1 MNTRGARQIAIV
13 GLLISVILVA
23 AQAPAEDWPKFLH
36 DLNNSAHSGE
46 TGISSSNVQTLKTK
60 WTFSSGYEFSASP
73 AIATVNGRSIV
84 FLGAWNGNFYALN
97 AVTGKKI
104 WSFTVDLVPPC
115 STNSCRIA
123 SSAAV
128 DTAHNLVFFGAENA
142 YLYALNATTGALVW
156 KQQLGDP
163 HKGAEVSS
171 SPTFFNGMVF
181 VGLASHNDAPCVI
194 GLVNA
199 YNERNGNP
207 VWSFPTIDQSTC
219 PGGTCLGGAVS
230 SSLAIDS
237 TNGIVY
243 AGTGGPGAN
252 CTPPTQNAT
261 LYPDAVL
268 ALNTSTGTLLNYYLS
283 VKNDQ
288 ENDDFGSSPI
298 LQTTGRVNQC
308 TGENTFQ
315 YWVTDMNEVGDIF
328 VLGRKAGGLTGTV
341 QTIQRSVGF
350 NASSGFLA
358 MTYITQCGAGK
369 QQTDYMNN
377 IFAPDRSGVLLT
389 LFQNHTGKT
398 VVRDDAKAS
407 QKPLFGAPAIIK
419 DVVLFGGQDQ
429 HLYVSKTNGSNL
441 LSFKVKGPVYG
452 GVAISNSRVY
462 FATSLGYLY
471 CMSPNGK

>member
-1 MNTRGARQIAIV
+1 MNTRAARQIAIV
-13 GLLISVILVA
+13 SLLISVILVA

-36 DLNNSAHSGE
+36 DLNNSANSGE
-46 TGISSSNVQTLKTK
+46 TGISSFNVRTLKTK

-73 AIATVNGRSIV
+73 AIATVNGTSML

-97 AVTGKKI
+97 AVTGNKI

-115 STNSCRIA
+115 RPNACRIA

-128 DTAHNLVFFGAENA
+128 DTANNLVFFGAENA

-163 HKGAEVSS
+163 RKGAEVWS

-194 GLVNA
+194 GLVNS
-199 YNERNGNP
+199 YNELNGNP

-219 PGGTCLGGAVS
+219 PSGTCLGGAVP

-237 TNGIVY
+237 TNGIIY
-243 AGTGGPGAN
+243 AGTGGPGAK
-252 CTPPTQNAT
+252 CTPPTENAT

-268 ALNTSTGTLLNYYLS
+268 ALNASTGTLINYYRAL
-283 VKNDQ
+283 KNDQ
-288 ENDDFGSSPI
+288 EDDDFGSSPI

-308 TGENTFQ
+308 TGLSTFD
-315 YWVTDMNEVGDIF
+315 YWVTDMNEAGDIF
-328 VLGRKAGGLTGTV
+328 VLGRDADGLTGTV

-358 MTYITQCGAGK
+358 MTQITQCGAGK
-369 QQTDYMNN
+369 QQTDYMNT

-441 LSFKVKGPVYG
+441 LSFKVKGPVSG

>member
-1 MNTRGARQIAIV
+1 MNARGARQIAIV
-13 GLLISVILVA
+13 GLLISVIFVA

-46 TGISSSNVQTLKTK
+46 TGISSFNVETLKTK

-73 AIATVNGRSIV
+73 AIATVKGTSMV
-84 FLGAWNGNFYALN
+84 FLGAWNGKFYSLN
-97 AVTGKKI
+97 AVTGKRI

-115 STNSCRIA
+115 RTNSCRIG

-128 DTAHNLVFFGAENA
+128 DTANNLVFFGAENA

-163 HKGAEVSS
+163 HKGAEVWS

-194 GLVNA
+194 GLVNS
-199 YNERNGNP
+199 YNELNGNP

-219 PGGTCLGGAVS
+219 PSGTCLGGAVS

-243 AGTGGPGAN
+243 AGTGGPGAE

-268 ALNTSTGTLLNYYLS
+268 ALNASTGTLLNYYLA
-283 VKNDQ
+283 VNNGQ
-288 ENDDFGSSPI
+288 EDDDFGSSPI

-308 TGENTFQ
+308 TGLNTFD

-328 VLGRKAGGLTGTV
+328 VLERKAGGLTGTV

-358 MTYITQCGAGK
+358 MTQIIQCGAGK
-369 QQTDYMNN
+369 QQTDYMNT
-377 IFAPDRSGVLLT
+377 IFAPDRSGALLT

-419 DVVLFGGQDQ
+419 DIVLFGGQDQ

-441 LSFKVKGPVYG
+441 LSFKVKGPVPG

>member
-1 MNTRGARQIAIV
+1 MNTRAARPIATV

-23 AQAPAEDWPKFLH
+23 AQAEDWPKFLH

-73 AIATVNGRSIV
+73 AIATVNGTSMV

-128 DTAHNLVFFGAENA
+128 DTANNLVFFGAENA

-163 HKGAEVSS
+163 HNGAEVWS

-199 YNERNGNP
+199 YNELNGNP

-243 AGTGGPGAN
+243 AGTGDPGAK

-268 ALNTSTGTLLNYYLS
+268 ALNASTGTLLNYYLAL
-283 VKNDQ
+283 KNDQ
-288 ENDDFGSSPI
+288 EDDDFGSSPI
-298 LQTTGRVNQC
+298 LHTTGRVNQC
-308 TGENTFQ
+308 TGQNTFD

-328 VLGRKAGGLTGTV
+328 VLERKAGGLTGTV

-358 MTYITQCGAGK
+358 MTNITQCGAGK

-389 LFQNHTGKT
+389 LFQNHTGNA
-398 VVRDDAKAS
+398 VVKDDAKAS

-419 DVVLFGGQDQ
+419 DIVLFGGQDK
-429 HLYVSKTNGSNL
+429 HLYVSRTNGSNL

-452 GVAISNSRVY
+452 GVAISNNRVY

>member
-1 MNTRGARQIAIV
+1 MNTRAARQIAIV
-13 GLLISVILVA
+13 SLLISVILVA

-36 DLNNSAHSGE
+36 DLNNSANSGE
-46 TGISSSNVQTLKTK
+46 TGISSFNVRTLKTK

-73 AIATVNGRSIV
+73 AIVTVNGTSML

-115 STNSCRIA
+115 RPNACRIA

-128 DTAHNLVFFGAENA
+128 DTANNLVFFGAENA

-163 HKGAEVSS
+163 RKGAEVWS

-194 GLVNA
+194 GLVNS
-199 YNERNGNP
+199 YNELNGNS

-219 PGGTCLGGAVS
+219 PSGTCLGGAVS

-237 TNGIVY
+237 TNGIIY
-243 AGTGGPGAN
+243 AGTGGPGAK
-252 CTPPTQNAT
+252 CTPPTENAT

-268 ALNTSTGTLLNYYLS
+268 ALNASTGTLINYYRAL
-283 VKNDQ
+283 KNDQ
-288 ENDDFGSSPI
+288 EDDDFGSSPI

-308 TGENTFQ
+308 TGLSTFD
-315 YWVTDMNEVGDIF
+315 YWVTDMNEAGDIF
-328 VLGRKAGGLTGTV
+328 VLGRDADGLTGTV

-358 MTYITQCGAGK
+358 MTQITQCGPGK

-441 LSFKVKGPVYG
+441 LSFKVKGPVSG

>member
-1 MNTRGARQIAIV
+1 M
-13 GLLISVILVA
+13 
-23 AQAPAEDWPKFLH
+23 
-36 DLNNSAHSGE
+36 
-46 TGISSSNVQTLKTK
+46 
-60 WTFSSGYEFSASP
+60 
-73 AIATVNGRSIV
+73 V

-115 STNSCRIA
+115 RTNSCRIA

-128 DTAHNLVFFGAENA
+128 DTANNLVFFGAENA

-163 HKGAEVSS
+163 HNGAEVWS

-194 GLVNA
+194 GLVNS
-199 YNERNGNP
+199 YNELNGNP

-219 PGGTCLGGAVS
+219 PSGTCLGGAVS

-243 AGTGGPGAN
+243 AGTGGPGAE

-268 ALNTSTGTLLNYYLS
+268 ALNASTGTLLNYYLA
-283 VKNDQ
+283 VNNGQ
-288 ENDDFGSSPI
+288 EDDDFGSSPI

-308 TGENTFQ
+308 TGLNTFD

-328 VLGRKAGGLTGTV
+328 VLERKAGGLTGTV

-358 MTYITQCGAGK
+358 MTQIIQCGAGK
-369 QQTDYMNN
+369 QQTDYMNT
-377 IFAPDRSGVLLT
+377 IFAPDRSGALLT

-419 DVVLFGGQDQ
+419 DIVLFGGQDQ

-441 LSFKVKGPVYG
+441 LSFKVKGPVSG

>member
-1 MNTRGARQIAIV
+1 MTPTTARR
-13 GLLISVILVA
+13 
-23 AQAPAEDWPKFLH
+23 
-36 DLNNSAHSGE
+36 SG
-46 TGISSSNVQTLKTK
+46 
-60 WTFSSGYEFSASP
+60 
-73 AIATVNGRSIV
+73 
-84 FLGAWNGNFYALN
+84 
-97 AVTGKKI
+97 
-104 WSFTVDLVPPC
+104 
-115 STNSCRIA
+115 
-123 SSAAV
+123 
-128 DTAHNLVFFGAENA
+128 H
-142 YLYALNATTGALVW
+142 
-156 KQQLGDP
+156 
-163 HKGAEVSS
+163 
-171 SPTFFNGMVF
+171 PTFFNGMVF

-194 GLVNA
+194 GLVNS
-199 YNERNGNP
+199 YNELNGNP

-219 PGGTCLGGAVS
+219 PSGTCLGGAVS

-243 AGTGGPGAN
+243 AGTGGPGAE

-268 ALNTSTGTLLNYYLS
+268 ALNASTGTLLNYYLA
-283 VKNDQ
+283 VNNGQ
-288 ENDDFGSSPI
+288 EDDDFGSSPI

-308 TGENTFQ
+308 TGLNTFD

-328 VLGRKAGGLTGTV
+328 VLERKAGGLTGTV

-358 MTYITQCGAGK
+358 MTQIIQCGAGK
-369 QQTDYMNN
+369 QQTDYMNT
-377 IFAPDRSGVLLT
+377 IFAPDRSGALLT

-419 DVVLFGGQDQ
+419 DIVLFGGQDQ

-441 LSFKVKGPVYG
+441 LSFKVKGPVSG

>member
-1 MNTRGARQIAIV
+1 MNTRGARQITIV

-73 AIATVNGRSIV
+73 AIATVNGTSMV

-115 STNSCRIA
+115 KTNSCRIA

-128 DTAHNLVFFGAENA
+128 DTANNLVFFGAENA

-163 HKGAEVSS
+163 HNGAEVSS

-181 VGLASHNDAPCVI
+181 VGLASHNNAPCVI

-199 YNERNGNP
+199 YNELNGNP
-207 VWSFPTIDQSTC
+207 VWSLPTIDQSTC

-243 AGTGGPGAN
+243 AGTGGPGAK

-268 ALNTSTGTLLNYYLS
+268 ALNASTGTLLNYYLA

-288 ENDDFGSSPI
+288 EEDDFGSSPI

-308 TGENTFQ
+308 TGENTFD
-315 YWVTDMNEVGDIF
+315 YWLTDMNEVGDIF
-328 VLGRKAGGLTGTV
+328 VLGRKADGLNGSV

-350 NASSGFLA
+350 NANSGFLA
-358 MTYITQCGAGK
+358 MTNITQCGAGK

-419 DVVLFGGQDQ
+419 DIVLFGGQDQ

-462 FATSLGYLY
+462 FGTSLGYLY

>member
-1 MNTRGARQIAIV
+1 MNTRAARQIAIV
-13 GLLISVILVA
+13 SLLISVILVA

-36 DLNNSAHSGE
+36 DLNNSANSGE
-46 TGISSSNVQTLKTK
+46 TGISSFNVRTLKTK

-73 AIATVNGRSIV
+73 AIVTVNGTSML

-115 STNSCRIA
+115 RPNACRIA

-128 DTAHNLVFFGAENA
+128 DTANNLVFFGAENA

-163 HKGAEVSS
+163 RKGAEVWS

-194 GLVNA
+194 GLVNS
-199 YNERNGNP
+199 YNELNGNP

-219 PGGTCLGGAVS
+219 PSGTCLGGAVS

-237 TNGIVY
+237 TNGIIY
-243 AGTGGPGAN
+243 AGTGGPGAK
-252 CTPPTQNAT
+252 CTPPTENAT

-268 ALNTSTGTLLNYYLS
+268 ALNASTGTLINYYRAL
-283 VKNDQ
+283 KNDQ
-288 ENDDFGSSPI
+288 EDDDFGSSPI

-308 TGENTFQ
+308 TGLSTFD

-328 VLGRKAGGLTGTV
+328 VLGRDADGLTGTV

-358 MTYITQCGAGK
+358 MTQITQCGAGK
-369 QQTDYMNN
+369 QQTDYMNT

-441 LSFKVKGPVYG
+441 LSFKVKGPVSG

>member
-1 MNTRGARQIAIV
+1 MNARDARQIAIV
-13 GLLISVILVA
+13 GLLISVIFVA

-46 TGISSSNVQTLKTK
+46 TGISSFNVQTLKTK

-73 AIATVNGRSIV
+73 AIATINGTSMV

-115 STNSCRIA
+115 RTNSCRIA

-128 DTAHNLVFFGAENA
+128 DTANNLVFFGAENA
-142 YLYALNATTGALVW
+142 YLYALKATTGALVW

-163 HKGAEVSS
+163 HNGAEVWS

-194 GLVNA
+194 GLVNS
-199 YNERNGNP
+199 YNELNGNP

-219 PGGTCLGGAVS
+219 PSGTCLGGAVS

-243 AGTGGPGAN
+243 AGTGGPGAE

-268 ALNTSTGTLLNYYLS
+268 ALNASTGTLLNYYLA
-283 VKNDQ
+283 VNNDQ
-288 ENDDFGSSPI
+288 EDDDFGSSPI

-308 TGENTFQ
+308 TGLNTFD

-328 VLGRKAGGLTGTV
+328 VLERKAGGLTGTV

-358 MTYITQCGAGK
+358 MTQIIQCGAGK
-369 QQTDYMNN
+369 QQTDYMNT
-377 IFAPDRSGVLLT
+377 IFAPDRSGALLT

-419 DVVLFGGQDQ
+419 DIVLFGGQDQ

-441 LSFKVKGPVYG
+441 LSFKVKGPVSG

>member
-36 DLNNSAHSGE
+36 DLNNSANSGE

-73 AIATVNGRSIV
+73 AIATVHGTSMV

-128 DTAHNLVFFGAENA
+128 DTANNLVFFGAENA
-142 YLYALNATTGALVW
+142 YVYALNATTGALVW

-163 HKGAEVSS
+163 HNGAEVWS

-199 YNERNGNP
+199 YNELNGGP

-219 PGGTCLGGAVS
+219 PSGTCLGGAVS

-243 AGTGGPGAN
+243 AGTGDPGAN

-261 LYPDAVL
+261 LHPDAVL
-268 ALNTSTGTLLNYYLS
+268 ALNATTGTLLNYYLAG
-283 VKNDQ
+283 KNDQ
-288 ENDDFGSSPI
+288 EDDDFGSSPI
-298 LQTTGRVNQC
+298 LHTTGRVNQC
-308 TGENTFQ
+308 TGQNTFD

-328 VLGRKAGGLTGTV
+328 VLERKAGGLTGTV

-358 MTYITQCGAGK
+358 MTNITQCGAGK

-419 DVVLFGGQDQ
+419 DIVLFGGQDQ

>member
-13 GLLISVILVA
+13 GLVISVILVA
-23 AQAPAEDWPKFLH
+23 AQAPGEDWPKFLH

-73 AIATVNGRSIV
+73 AIATVNGTSMV

-115 STNSCRIA
+115 RTNSCRIA

-128 DTAHNLVFFGAENA
+128 DTANNLVFFGAENA

-163 HKGAEVSS
+163 HKGAEVWS

-199 YNERNGNP
+199 YNELSGDS

-219 PGGTCLGGAVS
+219 PSGTCLGGAVS
-230 SSLAIDS
+230 SSLAIDT

-243 AGTGGPGAN
+243 AGTGGPGAK
-252 CTPPTQNAT
+252 CTPATQNAT

-268 ALNTSTGTLLNYYLS
+268 ALNASTGTLLNYYLA
-283 VKNDQ
+283 DG
-288 ENDDFGSSPI
+288 DFGSSPI
-298 LQTTGRVNQC
+298 LHTSGRDNQC
-308 TGENTFQ
+308 AGQNYRD
-315 YWVTDMNEVGDIF
+315 YWVTDMNEAGDIF
-328 VLGRKAGGLTGTV
+328 VLGRDAGGLTGSL
-341 QTIQRSVGF
+341 QTMKSAGF
-350 NASSGFLA
+350 TASSGFLPE
-358 MTYITQCGAGK
+358 TNITKCGAGK

-377 IFAPDRSGVLLT
+377 IFAPDHNGVLLT
-389 LFQNHTGKT
+389 LFQDHAGKASFQHHTKS
-398 VVRDDAKAS
+398 S

-419 DVVLFGGQDQ
+419 DIVLFGGLDQ
-429 HLYVSKTNGSNL
+429 HLYVNKTDGPTL

>member
-1 MNTRGARQIAIV
+1 MNTPGARQIAFV

-73 AIATVNGRSIV
+73 AIATVKGTSMV
-84 FLGAWNGNFYALN
+84 FLGAWNGKFYALN

-115 STNSCRIA
+115 RTNSCRIG

-128 DTAHNLVFFGAENA
+128 DTANNLVFFGAENA
-142 YLYALNATTGALVW
+142 YLYALNASTGALVW

-163 HKGAEVSS
+163 NKGAEVWS
-171 SPTFFNGMVF
+171 SPAFYNGMVF

-243 AGTGGPGAN
+243 AGTGDPGAK

-261 LYPDAVL
+261 RYPDAVL
-268 ALNTSTGTLLNYYLS
+268 ALNASTGTLLNDYLA
-283 VKNDQ
+283 VANEQ
-288 ENDDFGSSPI
+288 EDDDFVSSPI
-298 LQTTGRVNQC
+298 LHTTGRVNQC
-308 TGENTFQ
+308 TGQNTFE
-315 YWVTDMNEVGDIF
+315 YWVTDMRKVGGIF
-328 VLGRKAGGLTGTV
+328 VLGRDAGGLTGTV
-341 QTIQRSVGF
+341 QTMKSVGF

-358 MTYITQCGAGK
+358 MTDITQCGAGK

-377 IFAPDRSGVLLT
+377 IFAPDRSGALLT

-419 DVVLFGGQDQ
+419 DIVLFGAQDQ
-429 HLYVSKTNGSNL
+429 HLYVSKTDGSNL
-441 LSFKVKGPVYG
+441 LNFEVKGPVYG
-452 GVAISNSRVY
+452 GVAISNNRVY

>member
-1 MNTRGARQIAIV
+1 MRDA
-13 GLLISVILVA
+13 
-23 AQAPAEDWPKFLH
+23 
-36 DLNNSAHSGE
+36 
-46 TGISSSNVQTLKTK
+46 
-60 WTFSSGYEFSASP
+60 
-73 AIATVNGRSIV
+73 
-84 FLGAWNGNFYALN
+84 
-97 AVTGKKI
+97 TGKRI

-128 DTAHNLVFFGAENA
+128 DTANNLVFFGAENA

-163 HKGAEVSS
+163 HNGAEVWS
-171 SPTFFNGMVF
+171 SPTFFNGMVL

-199 YNERNGNP
+199 YNELNGNP

-243 AGTGGPGAN
+243 AGTGDPGAK

-268 ALNTSTGTLLNYYLS
+268 ALNASTGTLLNYYLA

-288 ENDDFGSSPI
+288 EEDDFGSSPI
-298 LQTTGRVNQC
+298 LHTTGRVNQC
-308 TGENTFQ
+308 TGQNTFE
-315 YWVTDMNEVGDIF
+315 YWVTDMNGVGDIF
-328 VLGRKAGGLTGTV
+328 VLERKAGGLTGTV

-358 MTYITQCGAGK
+358 MTNITQCGAGK

-389 LFQNHTGKT
+389 LFQNHTGKA
-398 VVRDDAKAS
+398 VVKDDAKAS

-419 DVVLFGGQDQ
+419 DIVLFGGQDK

-452 GVAISNSRVY
+452 GVAISNNRVY

>member
-1 MNTRGARQIAIV
+1 MNARGARQIAIV
-13 GLLISVILVA
+13 GLLISVIFVA

-46 TGISSSNVQTLKTK
+46 TGISSFNVETLKTK

-73 AIATVNGRSIV
+73 AIATINGTSMV

-115 STNSCRIA
+115 RTNSCRIA

-128 DTAHNLVFFGAENA
+128 DTANNLVFFGAENA

-163 HKGAEVSS
+163 HKGAEVWS

-194 GLVNA
+194 GLVNS
-199 YNERNGNP
+199 YNELNGNP

-219 PGGTCLGGAVS
+219 PSGTCLGGAVS

-243 AGTGGPGAN
+243 AGTGGPGAE

-268 ALNTSTGTLLNYYLS
+268 ALNASTGTLLNYYLA
-283 VKNDQ
+283 VNNGQ
-288 ENDDFGSSPI
+288 EDDDFGSSPI

-308 TGENTFQ
+308 TGLNTFD

-328 VLGRKAGGLTGTV
+328 VLERKAGGLTGTV

-358 MTYITQCGAGK
+358 MTQIIQCGAGK
-369 QQTDYMNN
+369 QQTDYMNT
-377 IFAPDRSGVLLT
+377 IFAPDRSGALLT

-419 DVVLFGGQDQ
+419 DIVLFGGQDQ

-441 LSFKVKGPVYG
+441 LSFKVKGPVSG

>member
-1 MNTRGARQIAIV
+1 MNTRAARQIAIV
-13 GLLISVILVA
+13 SLLISVILVA

-36 DLNNSAHSGE
+36 DLNNSANSGE
-46 TGISSSNVQTLKTK
+46 TGISSFNVRTLKTK

-73 AIATVNGRSIV
+73 AIATVNGTSML

-115 STNSCRIA
+115 RPNACRIA

-128 DTAHNLVFFGAENA
+128 DTANNLVFFGAENA

-163 HKGAEVSS
+163 RKGAEVWS

-194 GLVNA
+194 GLVNS
-199 YNERNGNP
+199 YNELNGNP

-219 PGGTCLGGAVS
+219 PSGTCLGGAVP

-237 TNGIVY
+237 TNGIIY
-243 AGTGGPGAN
+243 AGTGGPGAK
-252 CTPPTQNAT
+252 CTPPTENAT

-268 ALNTSTGTLLNYYLS
+268 ALNASTGTLINYYRAL
-283 VKNDQ
+283 KNDQ
-288 ENDDFGSSPI
+288 EDDDFGSSPI

-308 TGENTFQ
+308 TGLSTFD

-328 VLGRKAGGLTGTV
+328 VLGRDADGLTGTV

-358 MTYITQCGAGK
+358 MTQITQCGAGK
-369 QQTDYMNN
+369 QQTDYMNT

-441 LSFKVKGPVYG
+441 LSFKVKGPVSG

>member
-1 MNTRGARQIAIV
+1 MNARGARQIAIV
-13 GLLISVILVA
+13 GLLISVIFVA

-46 TGISSSNVQTLKTK
+46 TGISSFNVQTLKTK

-73 AIATVNGRSIV
+73 AIATINGTSMV

-115 STNSCRIA
+115 RTNSCRIA

-128 DTAHNLVFFGAENA
+128 DTANNLVFFGAENA
-142 YLYALNATTGALVW
+142 YLYALKATTGALVW

-163 HKGAEVSS
+163 HNGAEVWS

-194 GLVNA
+194 GLVNS
-199 YNERNGNP
+199 YNELNGNP

-219 PGGTCLGGAVS
+219 PSGTCLGGAVS

-243 AGTGGPGAN
+243 AGTGGPGAE

-268 ALNTSTGTLLNYYLS
+268 ALNASTGTLLNYYLA
-283 VKNDQ
+283 VNNGQ
-288 ENDDFGSSPI
+288 EDDDFGSSPI

-308 TGENTFQ
+308 TGLNTFD

-328 VLGRKAGGLTGTV
+328 VLERKAGGLTGTV

-358 MTYITQCGAGK
+358 MTQIIQCGAGK
-369 QQTDYMNN
+369 QQTDYMNT
-377 IFAPDRSGVLLT
+377 IFAPDRSGALLT

-419 DVVLFGGQDQ
+419 DIVLFGGQDQ

-441 LSFKVKGPVYG
+441 LSFKVKGPVSG